1 MLKTKY
7 DQQRSTASSAV
18 RRVFWHIL
26 QVLHKRDTIAL
37 RLKIQKA
44 QHKTPIMSAIH
55 HITPK
60 TFRQRTAIFAMAV
73 VFAAVGVGIPM
84 ARADQYQEQIDALKQ
99 QTAESRQSLDQLG
112 AQADSYQDQINKLQA
127 EINSLQEQIQ
137 VNQAKSADLQRQIVE
152 AEAELARQK
161 KVLGQSIKQMY
172 LEGQISTIEMLASS
186 KDLSEFVDKQQY
198 RDSVQ
203 NKIKTTLDKIT
214 ALKLQLKDQK
224 DQVEKL
230 LKDLETMKAQLGTQ
244 QAEQSRLLSMN
255 QQQQRDLD
263 SQIKA
268 NNSKVAELRAQQAAA
283 IAAAARSRGV
293 QIVPSTGNGG
303 YPDRWAN
310 ASPDSMVDS
319 WGMYNRECVSFT
331 AFKVWQSGRYMPYW
345 GGRGNANEW
354 PGNARAAGIPVDSRP
369 RVGDVAILYIGVYG
383 HAMYV
388 EAVLDSGAKVM
399 VSQYN
404 WAPYAYNEMI
414 LSTSGMEFIH
424 F

>member
-1 MLKTKY
+1 M
-7 DQQRSTASSAV
+7 S
-18 RRVFWHIL
+18 
-26 QVLHKRDTIAL
+26 VLH
-37 RLKIQKA
+37 
-44 QHKTPIMSAIH
+44 S
-55 HITPK
+55 ITPK
-60 TFRQRTAIFAMAV
+60 TARQRTVTFAMAM
-73 VFAAVGVGIPM
+73 VFAGAGIGIPM
-84 ARADQYQEQIDALKQ
+84 ARADQYQAQIDALKQ
-99 QTAESRQSLDQLG
+99 QTAETRQNLTQLG
-112 AQADSYQDQINKLQA
+112 AQAESYQDQINKLQA
-127 EINSLQEQIQ
+127 EINSLQEQIK
-137 VNQAKSADLQRQIVE
+137 VNQAKSADLQRQIVD
-152 AEAELARQK
+152 AETELARQK
-161 KVLGQSIKQMY
+161 KILGQSIKQMY

-230 LKDLETMKAQLGTQ
+230 LEDLEAMQAQLGAQ

-263 SQIKA
+263 GQIKA
-268 NNSKVAELRAQQAAA
+268 NNAKVAELRAQQAAA

-303 YPDRWAN
+303 YPDKWAN
-310 ASPDSMVDS
+310 AAPDSMVDS
-319 WGMYNRECVSFT
+319 WGMYNRECVSFA

-354 PGNARAAGIPVDSRP
+354 PGNARAAGIPVDSKP

-388 EAVLDSGAKVM
+388 EAVLEGGAKVM

>member
-1 MLKTKY
+1 MLAT
-7 DQQRSTASSAV
+7 
-18 RRVFWHIL
+18 HNL
-26 QVLHKRDTIAL
+26 L
-37 RLKIQKA
+37 
-44 QHKTPIMSAIH
+44 
-55 HITPK
+55 PK
-60 TFRQRTAIFAMAV
+60 TFRQRMAFFAMAL
-73 VFAAVGVGIPM
+73 VFAGAGVGIPM
-84 ARADQYQEQIDALKQ
+84 ARADQYQAQIDALRQ
-99 QTAESRQSLDQLG
+99 QNAETRDSLAQLG
-112 AQADSYQDQINKLQA
+112 TQAESYQDQINKLQA
-127 EINSLQEQIQ
+127 QINSLQDQIK
-137 VNQAKSADLQRQIVE
+137 VNQDKSADLQRQIVE
-152 AEAELARQK
+152 AENELARQK
-161 KVLGQSIKQMY
+161 KILGQSIKQMY

-203 NKIKTTLDKIT
+203 NKIKSTLDKIT

-230 LKDLETMKAQLGTQ
+230 LKDLESMKSQLGTQ

-263 SQIKA
+263 TQIKA

-283 IAAAARSRGV
+283 IAAAAKSRGV

-303 YPDRWAN
+303 YPDKWAY
-310 ASPDSMVDS
+310 AAPDSLVDS

-354 PGNARAAGIPVDSRP
+354 PGNARAAGIPVDSKP

-388 EAVLDSGAKVM
+388 EAVLEGGAKVM